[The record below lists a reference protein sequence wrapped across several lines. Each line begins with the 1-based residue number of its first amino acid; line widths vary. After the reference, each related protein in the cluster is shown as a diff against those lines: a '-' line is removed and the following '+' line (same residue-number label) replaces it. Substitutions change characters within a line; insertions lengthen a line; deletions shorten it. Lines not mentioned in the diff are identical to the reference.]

1 MLSPRRER
9 PARREVLPRCDVH
22 ARRILGQ
29 AFRARHLF
37 RVTRMHMCTCARL
50 VCALTLLATPAAA
63 QSTTD
68 DGIRAVLRGDYQ
80 AAARI
85 LRPLAGDTAR
95 PDGVAQFFLAILY
108 HSGQGVRLDELRACG
123 LFVAAATREHP
134 FSEQAAAI
142 AALMRIELG
151 GGASLCVADGW
162 QGGPPQSFVLG
173 PGHRVVFAET
183 SVTVTHGEQEQRT
196 VHIVPPGAVLLPIR
210 HTPLV
215 VTRPIGAR
223 RDFFQWF
230 LWTPDRKVNPSS
242 WTLAW
247 TLCEVAGDGWVG
259 FAGETNLLVVNGPTP
274 PSPFDVSN
282 LVRLSVNTNGEV
294 EFTIAGGASPRTEVI
309 TWQGK
314 Q

>member
-1 MLSPRRER
+1 M
-9 PARREVLPRCDVH
+9 
-22 ARRILGQ
+22 
-29 AFRARHLF
+29 
-37 RVTRMHMCTCARL
+37 RMGTCAGL
-50 VCALTLLATPAAA
+50 VCVWMLLATPAAA
-63 QSTTD
+63 QSTTE

-80 AAARI
+80 AGARI
-85 LRPLAGDTAR
+85 LRPLADDPVR
-95 PDGVAQFFLAILY
+95 PDPVAQFFLAVLY
-108 HSGQGVRLDELRACG
+108 HSGQGVRLDQLRACG
-123 LFVAAATREHP
+123 LFVSSATRVNP
-134 FSEQAAAI
+134 FSEQSAAI
-142 AALMRIELG
+142 AALMQLDMG
-151 GGASLCVADGW
+151 GGASFCVADSW

-183 SVTVTHGEQEQRT
+183 SITVTHGDQEQRT

-230 LWTPDRKVNPSS
+230 HWTPDRKVNPSS

-274 PSPFDVSN
+274 PASFDVSN
-282 LVRLSVNTNGEV
+282 LVRLRVNANGEA
-294 EFTIAGGASPRTEVI
+294 EFTIASGASPRTEVI

-314 Q
+314 R